1 MPTLGFLKRIYTN
14 HMSEGVQK
22 SPRITTDKVTQ
33 TADAAQKTNKTKN
46 WNNFGVQAVTYP

>member
-1 MPTLGFLKRIYTN
+1 MPTLGFLKRMYTN

-22 SPRITTDKVTQ
+22 SPRITTDKVTL

-46 WNNFGVQAVTYP
+46 WNNLGVQAVTWP